1 MADSRN
7 LAGLRG
13 ATVMVRGS
21 YAAMWMLVGAAGAWG
36 QVTSGPADSAAP
48 SKSKVNVNSNIPGG
62 IERVQGGTTKSPT
75 AHDKGAAPAPDYA
88 LGPGGSWRN
97 PADASFSGGLFAT
110 PLPPA
115 PQQVTLPAG
124 PLAAPIVLPATT
136 PQGQP
141 LGQQFIMD
149 VPGGRGSPFDPT
161 AFPAPE
167 QFMLAESTGPR
178 RMWVW
183 GNAELLLGATSG
195 VDVPPLITSGP
206 VTAGSQAGAI
216 GVPTTTFVFGERKM
230 LDNWRPGLRAELGMW
245 FGEKHRWG
253 LAARY
258 YSLYSTSD
266 PLTVLGDGTNVVVV
280 PQVVDLTAPGLNS
293 ALSPLLLQTAAFPG
307 TSLISTATNI
317 QLPFFVSFPGVAV
330 GSAAASV
337 RTSFV
342 GGDIQLRRVWISTDE
357 IRWETSVG
365 YRQLRLGDELRLN
378 YVSTSVQ
385 TGFTATGEDNVRTS
399 NNFYGAQIGSLLSL
413 AEGPWSLQLSG
424 AVALGNNAC
433 DTDFSRIRLLGAA
446 GVTLP
451 LVLSD
456 SGNRINYFSVVSEAN
471 ARLGVRVSRHVK
483 FTFGY
488 TGLYWWNVQRAQNQY
503 NLSQSLTGRT
513 TQIYVSML
521 NWGAEIRY

>member
-1 MADSRN
+1 MADSRKR
-7 LAGLRG
+7 AGVRG
-13 ATVMVRGS
+13 GAAMVRGC
-21 YAAMWMLVGAAGAWG
+21 YAAMWMLFGAVSVYGQVASGSADGAALSGVGKNANRSVLG
-36 QVTSGPADSAAP
+36 EIEGNTAKPSTSQ
-48 SKSKVNVNSNIPGG
+48 
-62 IERVQGGTTKSPT
+62 E
-75 AHDKGAAPAPDYA
+75 KGAALAPDYA
-88 LGPGGSWRN
+88 LGPGGAWRV
-97 PADASFSGGLFAT
+97 PTDASFSGSLFAT

-115 PQQVTLPAG
+115 PQQVALPAG
-124 PLAAPIVLPATT
+124 PLAAPLVLPAAT
-136 PQGQP
+136 PQAQP
-141 LGQQFIMD
+141 LGQQFVMD
-149 VPGGRGSPFDPT
+149 IPGGRGSPFDP
-161 AFPAPE
+161 AAYPAPE

-178 RMWVW
+178 RMWSW
-183 GNAELLLGATSG
+183 GNVELLLGATSG

-206 VTAGSQAGAI
+206 ITAGSQAGAI

-230 LDNWRPGLRAELGMW
+230 LDNWRPGLRAEVGVW
-245 FGEKHRWG
+245 FGEKHHWG

-280 PQVVDLTAPGLNS
+280 PQVVDLTAPSLDTLG
-293 ALSPLLLQTAAFPG
+293 ALFPLVFQTAAFPG
-307 TSLISTATNI
+307 TNLINTATNI

-342 GGDIQLRRVWISTDE
+342 GGDIQLRRVWISTDD
-357 IRWETSVG
+357 IRWETFVG

-385 TGFTATGEDNVRTS
+385 TAFTATGEDNVRTS
-399 NNFYGAQIGSLLSL
+399 NNFYGAQIGSLMSL

-433 DTDFSRIRLLGAA
+433 DTDFSRIRLLSAA

-471 ARLGVRVSRHVK
+471 ARVGLRVSRHVK

-488 TGLYWWNVQRAQNQY
+488 TGLYWWNVQRAQHQY

-513 TQIYVSML
+513 TQVYVSML